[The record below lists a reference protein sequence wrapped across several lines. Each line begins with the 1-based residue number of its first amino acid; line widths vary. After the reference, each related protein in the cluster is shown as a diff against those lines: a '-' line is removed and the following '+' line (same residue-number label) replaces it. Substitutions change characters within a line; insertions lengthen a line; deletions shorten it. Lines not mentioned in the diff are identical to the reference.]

1 MADLT
6 PAQQRQLGR
15 LVARYPVAD
24 EMGRRFTAAGHELYL
39 VGGTVRDA
47 FLERAQDDLDFATS
61 APPSETKRLLAG
73 WADAIWLAGERFGT
87 ISAARAGWKLEIT
100 TFRAD
105 RYSPG
110 SRHPDVRFAGDITT
124 DLSRRDFTCNAMA
137 VRLSDHRFVDPFG
150 GLADLRSRVL
160 RTPVAPED
168 SFADDPLRLVRMAR
182 FAAVLD
188 AQPDDAARKAATA
201 MAGHLDEI
209 SRERIRAELDKLI
222 CAPHQARGMD
232 LLCDTGLA
240 DRFLPEV
247 PALRMQHD
255 PLHHHKD
262 VYAHTLAVV
271 DGCAADDLVL
281 RLAALLHD
289 IGKPATRE
297 FHPDGKVT
305 FHHHEVVG
313 KRMADKRL
321 RELRYP
327 NDIIAD
333 VGELIYLHLRF
344 HGYADDAWTDAAV
357 RRYVRDAGR
366 PEQLRRL
373 NRLTR
378 ADVTTRNRAKAR
390 RLQRAM
396 DDLEARIARLEAEEE
411 LAKIRPQLDGRQ
423 IMRHLG
429 LPPGPSIGK
438 ARQMLLEAR
447 LDAGPMT
454 DEQAYALLDAW
465 SREQDPNG

>member
-1 MADLT
+1 
-6 PAQQRQLGR
+6 
-15 LVARYPVAD
+15 
-24 EMGRRFTAAGHELYL
+24 
-39 VGGTVRDA
+39 
-47 FLERAQDDLDFATS
+47 
-61 APPSETKRLLAG
+61 
-73 WADAIWLAGERFGT
+73 
-87 ISAARAGWKLEIT
+87 
-100 TFRAD
+100 
-105 RYSPG
+105 
-110 SRHPDVRFAGDITT
+110 
-124 DLSRRDFTCNAMA
+124 
-137 VRLSDHRFVDPFG
+137 
-150 GLADLRSRVL
+150 
-160 RTPVAPED
+160 
-168 SFADDPLRLVRMAR
+168 
-182 FAAVLD
+182 
-188 AQPDDAARKAATA
+188 
-201 MAGHLDEI
+201 
-209 SRERIRAELDKLI
+209 
-222 CAPHQARGMD
+222 MD

-429 LPPGPSIGK
+429 LPPGPSIGE

-465 SREQDPNG
+465 AREQDPKR